1 VKTSCQTVGIPAF
14 AGYTLSAKGAPRP
27 GRRGFI
33 SGARAPCN
41 AAWKQTRGAPRC
53 DSAFLR
59 ARWAWRALRRYA
71 PIPLAAP
78 APAHAAQLHFGDA
91 FCDAGTFAVCP
102 ETGQLFCCPKPG
114 GNNTIAAQCDL
125 TITVPCT
132 SNPGL
137 LNCACPS
144 NVTYSDF
151 IPYLTAEPWQDQPY
165 NPSYGANYAN
175 YSLPNTCADTGR

>member
-1 VKTSCQTVGIPAF
+1 MKTSCQTVGIPAF

-53 DSAFLR
+53 DSAFLW
-59 ARWAWRALRRYA
+59 ARWAWRALRPYA

-125 TITVPCT
+125 TIVARSCT
-132 SNPGL
+132 SNPDL

-151 IPYLTAEPWQDQPY
+151 IPYLTAEPWQDEPY
-165 NPSYGANYAN
+165 NPSFGQTLSPPA
-175 YSLPNTCADTGR
+175 TCNDTGR